1 MTFSRLN
8 LHQQTIKVSAS
19 SQYPGKNKNDIKI
32 VPREIV
38 SIQLVCQDTLA
49 LCGVLLLN
57 SLWRRTIFS
66 STLWHYTLS
75 ETSTFTNIHTPPEH
89 RSRVEQQ
96 SLKVKIFT
104 AELRLGAAARGR
116 RRKANNPIKEI
127 KKVVRIVKTEHNQC
141 ETTDKSMQFCRKD
154 DPSLGLGNSEY

>member
-8 LHQQTIKVSAS
+8 IHQQTQTIKVSAS

-57 SLWRRTIFS
+57 SLWCHTIFS

-89 RSRVEQQ
+89 WSRVEKQ

-127 KKVVRIVKTEHNQC
+127 KKVVRTEKLPNQH
-141 ETTDKSMQFCRKD
+141 EKPPVSPSAVWLQFWE
-154 DPSLGLGNSEY
+154 L